1 MTVAAQSME
10 GSMSKDM
17 INWQLLIPLVV
28 TSIVAISGWIVGHRL
43 NAERDLQNKR
53 VELRIK
59 YLLEAYRNLE
69 ASVET
74 EVSRENLKILE
85 SAISDVQLLGSPD
98 QVDKILAWSSQ
109 FTKAGTQKDVNLQ
122 DVLED
127 LRSSLR
133 KDLGLPK
140 IDKKIRHVK
149 FTLASDVKEKPAPE

>member
-1 MTVAAQSME
+1 
-10 GSMSKDM
+10 MSKDI

-28 TSIVAISGWIVGHRL
+28 TSLVAVAGWVVGHKL
-43 NAERDLQNKR
+43 NSERDLQNKR
-53 VELRIK
+53 IELRIK

-69 ASVET
+69 ASVES

-85 SAISDVQLLGSPD
+85 SAISDIQLLGTPD

-109 FTKAGTQKDVNLQ
+109 FSGKKSQKDVNLQ

-133 KDLGLPK
+133 QDLGLPK

-149 FTLASDVKEKPAPE
+149 FTLASDAKKHARDE